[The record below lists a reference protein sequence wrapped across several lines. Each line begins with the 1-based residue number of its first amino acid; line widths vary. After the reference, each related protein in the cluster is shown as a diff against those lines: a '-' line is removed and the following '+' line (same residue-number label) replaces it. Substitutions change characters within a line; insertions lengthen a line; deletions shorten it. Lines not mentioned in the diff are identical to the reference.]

1 MSDTHTEKSD
11 VLPSAMQDTNPP
23 PKDSPRPSRRRV
35 LILANA
41 EAGRLS
47 RWNFAAGMA
56 RRINALLER
65 ETHPPEPGMIP
76 DVMALLAETAAAAG
90 LAADV
95 EPIVPAAELAQR
107 IQSAQ
112 KEGYDTIVAAG
123 GDGTVRS
130 VAQALVG
137 SPLRLGILPVGTANN
152 VARSLHIP
160 TVIEEALGVIANGVE
175 QRMDV
180 GRIGDEYFLEAAG
193 VGLFADAITAFG
205 SKELRPYQ
213 VVRALR
219 LIGPLLWNLNAR
231 SLQLTLDGARL
242 REQAIMIVVSNTA
255 YLGEGIPIA
264 PDARSDDGLFDVL
277 VVGAL
282 RRRELLR
289 FMRSVI
295 RRTHLELPKVY
306 HDHARIVEIRR
317 VLPHLRPLAVHADD
331 HIAAHTPIRIE
342 IVPNA
347 LRVLVPAKENGQD

>member
-1 MSDTHTEKSD
+1 MSELYAEKADTVPPILRTDAQLSEDS
-11 VLPSAMQDTNPP
+11 TNAAP
-23 PKDSPRPSRRRV
+23 RRV

-41 EAGRLS
+41 AAGRLS
-47 RWNFAAGMA
+47 RWNFAAGLT
-56 RRINALLER
+56 RRINALLDR
-65 ETHPPEPGMIP
+65 ESQRQEPGMLP

-95 EPIVPAAELAQR
+95 EPIVPAAQLQQR

-152 VARSLHIP
+152 VARSLQIP
-160 TVIEEALGVIANGVE
+160 TVIEEALDVIANGVE

-213 VVRALR
+213 IVRALR
-219 LIGPLLWNLNAR
+219 LVGPLLWNLNAR

-264 PDARSDDGLFDVL
+264 PDARSDDGLFDV
-277 VVGAL
+277 VIVGAL

-289 FMRSVI
+289 FMRSVA
-295 RRTHLELPKVY
+295 RRTHLELPKIY
-306 HDHARIVEIRR
+306 HEQARIVEIRR
-317 VLPHLRPLAVHADD
+317 VLPHLRPLSVHADD

-347 LRVLVPAKENGQD
+347 LQVLVPAKENGQD